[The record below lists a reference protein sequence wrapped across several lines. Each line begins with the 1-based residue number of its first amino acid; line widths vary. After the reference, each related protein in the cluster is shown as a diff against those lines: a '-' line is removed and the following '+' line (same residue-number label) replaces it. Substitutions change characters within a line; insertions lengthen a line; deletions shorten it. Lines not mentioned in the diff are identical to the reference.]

1 MRIKFDEQLKKLHVE
16 LIKMGSLCEEAISLS
31 AKALTSPGQK
41 LQEKVFPLTVEI
53 DRMEREIESS
63 CLRILLHQQPVAGD
77 LRVVSATLKMVSDLE
92 RIGDQAGDIA
102 ELAPYIVDSGIPHT
116 LHLGDMARAAVG
128 MVTDSIDAFVKRDAS
143 LAEKVVEE
151 DDVVD
156 TWFAR
161 IKEGLIALIYEK
173 NVDPKAALDLLM
185 AAKYFERIGDHAVN
199 LAQWVKY
206 SITGVHE
213 GNAHPMIL

>member
-1 MRIKFDEQLKKLHVE
+1 MCIRDR
-16 LIKMGSLCEEAISLS
+16 CEEAISLS

-128 MVTDSIDAFVKRDAS
+128 MVTDSIDAVSYTHLDVYKRQSERPVPTTLAPAAIAS
-143 LAEKVVEE
+143 SGKISGVG
-151 DDVVD
+151 
-156 TWFAR
+156 FAQ
-161 IKEGLIALIYEK
+161 
-173 NVDPKAALDLLM
+173 
-185 AAKYFERIGDHAVN
+185 AKIIGSFAID
-199 LAQWVKY
+199 
-206 SITGVHE
+206 
-213 GNAHPMIL
+213 